1 MLLLKYPWAKGKAQ
15 ADLAL
20 TFISARNLFPFFFSA
35 AAQYPFGLPSV
46 VNLLSESAS
55 FFGFWVSILRLSPA
69 ALSTVAIAVAVAES
83 RTCARSVV
91 CMSFSQIFCVPFLF
105 FYFGSGCPLND
116 FVPGLSTA
124 GRQVWQTSEPCFG
137 VRVHSERFY
146 ILSTFFGSFLRI

>member
-83 RTCARSVV
+83 RTAALFACPFHKYFV
-91 CMSFSQIFCVPFLF
+91 FLF
-105 FYFGSGCPLND
+105 FFL
-116 FVPGLSTA
+116 FWFWLSA
-124 GRQVWQTSEPCFG
+124 KRLCARAQHSWQTSLAN
-137 VRVHSERFY
+137 V
-146 ILSTFFGSFLRI
+146 